1 MSDGLRTWGLRLLAL
16 GIAVG
21 LWFNSSFEDREAMSE
36 RLVEASVS
44 YGRPQG
50 FVVLDPV
57 QGVSVR
63 LRGSSKRIRQL
74 NPDLVDIQV
83 NLPAQKGPTTV
94 NLGPENV
101 LLPDGLEVI
110 SIEPNA
116 IKVELEPEVSRSL
129 RVVPEIVGQAAAGAR
144 VEEPEVFPNQVL
156 VTGPESLLARTA
168 VLRTRPVSLAGRSAT
183 FEESVPV
190 VPPDPLIQI
199 VQPSRVS
206 VKVTIQPP
214 PETGTQTR
222 NGARP
227 AQTEKP

>member
-21 LWFNSSFEDREAMSE
+21 LWFNSSFEDREALSE

-44 YGRPQG
+44 YGRPKG

-57 QGVSVR
+57 QSVSVR

-83 NLPAQKGPTTV
+83 DLPAQKGPATV

-101 LLPDGLEVI
+101 LMPDGVEVVF
-110 SIEPNA
+110 IEPNV
-116 IKVELEPEVSRSL
+116 IRVELEREIFKRL
-129 RVVPEIVGQAAAGAR
+129 RVVPEIVGEAAAGAR
-144 VEEPEVFPNQVL
+144 VEEPEVFPSQVL
-156 VTGPESLLARTA
+156 VTGPESLLARTE
-168 VLRTRPVSLAGRSAT
+168 VLRTRPVSLSGQSAT

-206 VKVTIQPP
+206 VRVPIQPP
-214 PETGTQTR
+214 EDKTQTR

-227 AQTEKP
+227 AQTEEP